1 MAFWDPY
8 SRAYWQTNYIPGKR
22 AELFPRVLA
31 MIPPEPAWRRP
42 ITFIRGSR
50 IIARSY
56 DYSDYPRAVNNYK
69 PGVPDDTDY
78 IVIDTQQEYSKIQR
92 PEQVREYREH
102 PDQWELLPDT
112 TDGYFIVL
120 KRKRSTSA
128 ATHGRF
134 APLRTTC

>member
-1 MAFWDPY
+1 M
-8 SRAYWQTNYIPGKR
+8 
-22 AELFPRVLA
+22 
-31 MIPPEPAWRRP
+31 
-42 ITFIRGSR
+42 
-50 IIARSY
+50 
-56 DYSDYPRAVNNYK
+56 
-69 PGVPDDTDY
+69 PDDTDY

-120 KRKRSTSA
+120 KRKRSTAA